1 MRILLTILMLL
12 FYSSVNAQFFK
23 DVYKDF
29 LKYGT
34 FYVAGNIGNAYDTQE
49 PSYFIRTDPDNLY
62 AIPTVLDNTVH
73 HPFDYRYGIGIR
85 KLARFDYEVK
95 PGNFWTGDSNIEKQT
110 ALSAPTSAIKGFEYL
125 IHYEKERERGEEFIN
140 TRYFLRHTGKYHIV
154 KVEQRSQGNVD
165 FKYKSA
171 EVRGRLPIGNKFSVS
186 AGVIYRTHEKA
197 YGYNPVE
204 VWLNET
210 KNNGNALN
218 PWYTLGFEYGYTDHY
233 TSYDMDDADT
243 VYDWIWMDKDNNV
256 VAYGDKDFR
265 DRVMPGLLNRY
276 NNEIWDTLPSYGEIA
291 PIIGAD
297 LYHYKSKFWLHSYAN
312 WILPYHK
319 YIKGAEEYSYLHRNG
334 WETQGHN
341 QMHAEGE
348 GDQWD
353 DFQAGLVFGW
363 KLSKSI
369 GVFIEGEYT
378 KFWDSR
384 IYNTNFGINLTF
396 K

>member
-1 MRILLTILMLL
+1 MRILLTIVILL
-12 FYSSVNAQFFK
+12 FYSSVNAQLFK
-23 DVYKDF
+23 DVYNDF

-34 FYVAGNIGNAYDTQE
+34 FYIAGNIGNAYDTTE
-49 PSYFIRTDPDNLY
+49 PSYFIRTNPDNLY

-243 VYDWIWMDKDNNV
+243 VYDWIWMDEDNNV

>member
-1 MRILLTILMLL
+1 MRILLTTLMLL
-12 FYSSVNAQFFK
+12 LYSSVNAQFLE

-34 FYVAGNIGNAYDTQE
+34 FYVAGNIGNAYETQR
-49 PSYFIRTDPDNLY
+49 PNYFIRTDPDNLY

-243 VYDWIWMDKDNNV
+243 VYDWIWMDEDNNV